1 LRHSSAE
8 LSNLRAVNHASLL
21 AENAAQ
27 CKPGKQPERRLPFIR
42 SIFPCRTG
50 LNGSGGNDARAGR
63 IPLTLNPQP
72 SAFNHFGAPL
82 GLAMKESLRRRRN
95 LQK

>member
-1 LRHSSAE
+1 
-8 LSNLRAVNHASLL
+8 L

-82 GLAMKESLRRRRN
+82 GLAMKESLRRR
-95 LQK
+95 KHE